1 MEKCKEGEAKFV
13 IFPGV
18 MIKFPWDLMRPLNI
32 TVLSR
37 KNGNSSFACNE
48 LSGHKTYK
56 SSSDLSWK
64 EKKSIIAYLLWIVLI
79 SFYFKSFLN

>member
-32 TVLSR
+32 AVLSQ
-37 KNGNSSFACNE
+37 KNVNNSFACNE
-48 LSGHKTYK
+48 LSGHKT
-56 SSSDLSWK
+56 
-64 EKKSIIAYLLWIVLI
+64 
-79 SFYFKSFLN
+79 